1 MDPLKAALVIF
12 LALFIIVGINIAI
25 YIIVKGSSRDMPL
38 TMDIIRR
45 AAERVRNPWIVEDT
59 MLEELA
65 DITAR
70 LKNEKGQEDKS
81 DD

>member
-70 LKNEKGQEDKS
+70 LKNKKGQEDKS

>member
-70 LKNEKGQEDKS
+70 LKKEKGQEDKS

>member
-65 DITAR
+65 DITAKF
-70 LKNEKGQEDKS
+70 KNETGQEDKS

>member
-38 TMDIIRR
+38 TMDIIHRV
-45 AAERVRNPWIVEDT
+45 AKRVRNPWIVEDT
-59 MLEELA
+59 ILEELA
-65 DITAR
+65 DIAAR
-70 LKNEKGQEDKS
+70 LKNEKGQEDES

>member
-1 MDPLKAALVIF
+1 MDPLKAALVIT
-12 LALFIIVGINIAI
+12 LALFIIVGINIVI

-45 AAERVRNPWIVEDT
+45 AAKRVRNPWIVEDT

-65 DITAR
+65 DITAK
-70 LKNEKGQEDKS
+70 LKNETGQEDIS
-81 DD
+81 ED